1 MNKRAVSVTLAAENL
16 LWLRGQVRVTGRRSV
31 SELLD
36 RLVSDVRT
44 DGKAGG
50 VSRSIVGRLR
60 IDPSD
65 PDLSK
70 ADVAVGALFTRS
82 LGRPARG
89 SNPPRP
95 RGRVVSRRRRRG

>member
-1 MNKRAVSVTLAAENL
+1 MNKRAISVTLVAENL
-16 LWLRGQVRVTGRRSV
+16 LWLRGQARATGRRSV

-44 DGKAGG
+44 GGKAGG

-65 PDLSK
+65 PDLTK
-70 ADVAVGALFTRS
+70 ADVAVRAFFTRS
-82 LGRPARG
+82 LGSRARG
-89 SNPPRP
+89 SNPSRP